1 MEDQKT
7 LGEYRETIQ
16 KIINKYFSEDKR
28 FSVENFGKEQ
38 LWYIC
43 RLFLE
48 KDDKKRGKIRKEIE
62 YKLNHAK
69 FEYERQYYEI
79 IKNKELFDNHNNIIK
94 DVDNL
99 VNDIES
105 ESELDDSLDEI

>member
-7 LGEYRETIQ
+7 LGEYRETVQ
-16 KIINKYFSEDKR
+16 KRINKYFPEDKR
-28 FSVENFGKEQ
+28 FSVENFNKEQ

-48 KDDKKRGKIRKEIE
+48 KDDKERGKIRKEIE

-69 FEYERQYYEI
+69 YEYEKQYYEI
-79 IKNKELFDNHNNIIK
+79 IKNKELFDNHNNLIK

-99 VNDIES
+99 VNVIEAG
-105 ESELDDSLDEI
+105 SELDDSLDDI